1 MSAAA
6 FFRLKKLKGGGTLL
20 AAARHNRRAIQ
31 SELGADSHINPSK
44 SHLNETLCG
53 ASDPEGVA
61 QRAKEA
67 MQAAGVGKLRKLR
80 KDAVVAV
87 EAVFSLPVGHPIDQR
102 QYFVQCLAWAEAQ
115 FGGASNILSADIHH
129 DEAQPHLHV
138 LVLPLVNG
146 RMVGSD
152 MVGNLQALQ
161 AMQVQFFKDVA
172 QMHGLTQPPARM
184 TGAHKAEA
192 AARVIASMKAS
203 NDPALKSAAWAVI
216 RDAIESDPTPFMAA
230 LGVNAPQKTKRAK
243 SFTEIFTSPGK
254 GPKREAAPSKPIGFQ
269 VKGTT
274 PAPSN
279 PIGFQPPEKDQT
291 LSCVGFA
298 QKTVPVIEETATHNA
313 THQEHDSDT
322 AGDAAVTYTADQLLA
337 NDGDANSTNL
347 SIAASTAKADVTPVN
362 DAPPAVADALSAAED
377 TVRVRDDDM
386 PVDCWDPDTGTFKTR
401 PVRQA
406 KLKADAEAWVSEKLK
421 SLKAG
426 ALDGQMSD
434 GRTQPTDH
442 D

>member
-53 ASDPEGVA
+53 ASGPEGVA
-61 QRAKEA
+61 QHAKEA
-67 MQAAGVGKLRKLR
+67 MQAAGVGKLRK
-80 KDAVVAV
+80 DAVVAV
-87 EAVFSLPVGHPIDQR
+87 EAVFSIPTGHPIDQR

-146 RMVGSD
+146 RMVGSG
-152 MVGNLQALQ
+152 MVGNRQALQ
-161 AMQVQFFKDVA
+161 AMQAQFFKDVA

-269 VKGTT
+269 VKGTA

-279 PIGFQPPEKDQT
+279 PIGFQPPEKEQS

-298 QKTVPVIEETATHNA
+298 QKTVPVIEGTATRNA
-313 THQEHDSDT
+313 PHQEHDSDT
-322 AGDAAVTYTADQLLA
+322 ADDAAVTYTADQLLA

-362 DAPPAVADALSAAED
+362 DAPPAVVDALSAAED

-386 PVDCWDPDTGTFKTR
+386 PVDCWDPDTGTFQTR
-401 PVRQA
+401 PVRQTQQ
-406 KLKADAEAWVSEKLK
+406 KAAAVAWVKEKLM
-421 SLKAG
+421 SIQAG
-426 ALDGQMSD
+426 AIEGQVNEEHTPPV
-434 GRTQPTDH
+434 GH